1 VPIESVSRYKKKH
14 LAGEIYVGRMSPS
27 KPFFASPSGEL
38 DTEQLVE
45 EALPLARL
53 IGAIG
58 VVALIPVF
66 LQFVLLEVLG
76 ILPQLGVLLSL
87 AVQFVLAVGTGV
99 VLMYVIIRSNQLMDK

>member
-1 VPIESVSRYKKKH
+1 VFIESVSEDGKKH
-14 LAGEIYVGRMSPS
+14 LAGERDVERMSPS
-27 KPFFASPSGEL
+27 RPFFTSPSGDL

-66 LQFVLLEVLG
+66 LQFVLLEGLE
-76 ILPQLGVLLSL
+76 ILPQLGILLSL

-99 VLMYVIIRSNQLMDK
+99 VLMYVIVRSNQLMDE